1 MISNPVYKDLL
12 KLGLVNK
19 DEIQIISKKTR
30 DIEMPVYIDKKS
42 GIIFLERHEMPVNY
56 YQENAS
62 GNPKEPYFLE
72 NGYYPDDLRRFNQFK
87 D

>member
-1 MISNPVYKDLL
+1 MISNPVYNNLL

-30 DIEMPVYIDKKS
+30 DLEMPVYIDKKS

-62 GNPKEPYFLE
+62 GNPK
-72 NGYYPDDLRRFNQFK
+72 
-87 D
+87 